1 MSMRRAAGTRVPA
14 RFVDGQLAGKL
25 PPARESGATMG
36 QDQPSEDGAAPS
48 DAASK
53 RGPGFHRLLPVV
65 VLAAGLI
72 AFFYFDL
79 DRFVTLDALKT
90 HRAFL
95 QDWVASQGALGW
107 LIFGLIYLGA
117 VALSI
122 PGGAILTIAGGFLFG
137 PYLGTVIVVIGAT
150 CGATILFLAARY
162 AFAGI
167 LRRKAGTAMKRME
180 DGFRTNALSY
190 MLVLRLVP
198 LFPFWLVNLVPAFL
212 GVTIRTYVVGTLLG
226 IVPGTFVYALVGDGA
241 GAVLDA
247 GKDLDLGIIF
257 EPRFLAPIIG
267 LAVLACIPILYKRI
281 AARGGKPD

>member
-1 MSMRRAAGTRVPA
+1 MSQDHPSEGDVAPKP
-14 RFVDGQLAGKL
+14 AGK
-25 PPARESGATMG
+25 GG
-36 QDQPSEDGAAPS
+36 
-48 DAASK
+48 
-53 RGPGFHRLLPVV
+53 RGLHRLLPVV

-72 AFFYFDL
+72 AFFAFDL
-79 DRFVTLDALKT
+79 DRFITLDALKT

-95 QDWVASQGALGW
+95 QGWVVSQGALGW

-122 PGGAILTIAGGFLFG
+122 PGGAVLTITGGFLFG
-137 PYLGTVIVVIGAT
+137 PYLGTGIVVLGAT
-150 CGATILFLAARY
+150 CGATVLFLAARY
-162 AFAGI
+162 AFADV

-212 GVTIRTYVVGTLLG
+212 GVTIRTYVVGTFLG
-226 IVPGTFVYALVGDGA
+226 IIPGTFVYALVGDGA

-247 GKDLDLGIIF
+247 GEDLDLGIIF

-267 LAVLACIPILYKRI
+267 LAVLACIPVLYKRL
-281 AARGGKPD
+281 AARGRKPG